1 MPQTLSRA
9 IRIRLIHSDHLAACL
24 EDAYWVTG
32 LEAAFLAPDGSL
44 ICAYPR
50 KPEPNICT
58 LIRSRLGSYP
68 GCANC
73 RRMNER
79 QGVGSQAPTDCP
91 AYLKTL
97 EHELRVDDQSVGRF
111 VLWPFRDAGI
121 GSERGREAWTR
132 LAREGSSISWA
143 EWKTGWDK
151 TIALSDKQL
160 VATRRWLI
168 LAVKELMRELDADPR
183 MGGRD
188 KALPGLVHRVCTIV
202 RERHSEPLRLSSIAR
217 SCGVT
222 AEHMSRMF
230 HQATGLRFRDYL
242 REVRMN
248 EACRLLMDHHLK
260 IAEIADEVGHS
271 SISRFNKAFKEYMGM
286 TPGEW
291 RRRSRRKGSG
301 IQKDG
306 SGSQ

>member
-9 IRIRLIHSDHLAACL
+9 LRIRLIHSEHLAACL
-24 EDAYWVTG
+24 EDAHWVTG
-32 LEAAFLAPDGSL
+32 LDAAFLAPDGSL

-58 LIRSRLGSYP
+58 LIRGRPGSFS
-68 GCANC
+68 GCATC
-73 RRMNER
+73 HRMNGR
-79 QGVGSQAPTDCP
+79 QGIVSQVPPDCP
-91 AYLKTL
+91 AYLKSL
-97 EHELRVDDQSVGRF
+97 EHELRVDDQAVGRF
-111 VLWPFRDAGI
+111 VLWPIRDAGI
-121 GSERGREAWTR
+121 GPERAREAWTR
-132 LAREGSSISWA
+132 LAREGASISWS
-143 EWKTGWDK
+143 EWKSAWDK
-151 TIALSDKQL
+151 TIAFSDKQL
-160 VATRRWLI
+160 AATRRWLV

-183 MGGRD
+183 LSGSD
-188 KALPGLVHRVCTIV
+188 KALPGLVHRVCIIV
-202 RERHSEPLRLSSIAR
+202 RERHSEPLRLSGIAR

-248 EACRLLMDHHLK
+248 ESCRLLLDDQLR
-260 IAEIADEVGHS
+260 IAEIAEQVGHS

-291 RRRSRRKGSG
+291 RRRSRRRVSG
-301 IQKDG
+301 IQRDG
-306 SGSQ
+306 SEY